1 MAEPGGAGEG
11 EGGKTYTQEDVDRLI
26 EERNKALEA
35 NREKVLDELKEA
47 KRRLQNYD
55 GIDPEEFEELRR
67 FRSEAEKQAAK
78 DTGDWDARE
87 EQIRTEMAQAAQK
100 EKKALDERVKKLQSA
115 LEAELVESKAVGA
128 IAELK
133 GSTKVLLPHVKSH
146 VKVIEKDG
154 EFRAVVVDGK
164 GNPRIGDSDGN
175 PMSIQQFVGELK
187 QDPDFARNFEGS
199 GSSGSG
205 ASKSVAGGG
214 GKSRIAAGDNKAF
227 IDNLAGIAKGE
238 VEVGAS

>member
-1 MAEPGGAGEG
+1 MAEAGGAGDG
-11 EGGKTYTQEDVDRLI
+11 EKTYTQEEVEKLI
-26 EERNKALEA
+26 AERNKALEA
-35 NREKVLDELKEA
+35 NREEVLDELKQA
-47 KRRLQNYD
+47 KRQLKNYE
-55 GIDPEEFEELRR
+55 GVDPEEYEELQR
-67 FRSEAEKQAAK
+67 FRSEAEKQKAK

-100 EKKALDERVKKLQSA
+100 EKKALEESVARYRAA

-133 GSTKVLLPHVKSH
+133 GSTKVLLPHVKSR
-146 VKVIEKDG
+146 VKVVEKDG
-154 EFRAVVVDGK
+154 EFKAVVVDAK
-164 GNPRIGDSDGN
+164 GHPRIGDSDGT

-214 GKSRIAAGDNKAF
+214 GKTRIAASDSKSFMA
-227 IDNLAGIAKGE
+227 NLDKIASGE
-238 VEVGAS
+238 VEVDIAS